1 MDYYRQKRVERLQKY
16 IGEQGLDA
24 MLITSKDAVFYL
36 SGASYDPV
44 ERPFIIILRPEGV
57 PSLVVP
63 RLEYEHM
70 MKVEGFGEIHWYF
83 EYPSIDG
90 QNWYDYVN
98 KDIGKGAVI
107 GIEPSMP
114 SVYRECLKAK
124 KTVIVDYIDTMRLV
138 KDASEINAI
147 RLACKWTDYGMKML
161 HEGLYRGESVIE
173 ATMHA
178 RNIQTGVV
186 KTTDFNYMTSSFLT
200 AAWPAPKSAQPHVR
214 ARHVEPALQGAL
226 AHLRLEPLAEAQ
238 QKLHVEE
245 PSQAEAVA
253 EDGVGQLPREDLG
266 AALGVPH
273 LRAKDTPD
281 DELREA
287 SREAAPRCPPDVGA
301 KMRPARADHGLGLRR
316 LVENPHETRHLAERR
331 REIGVPESGEV
342 GVRVRADMP
351 HSRAHGFG
359 LAHIGRQIYRME
371 RRMEVDQMG
380 KDLRGGVR
388 GPVVHEAER
397 HPRPSLH
404 SLHERGLIQAPRL
417 VSARHHHGK
426 RLHRPGAPSPQGP
439 W

>member
-98 KDIGKGAVI
+98 KDLGKGAVV

-114 SVYRECLKAK
+114 SAYRERLKAK

-200 AAWPAPKSAQPHVR
+200 AAWPAPKSAQPHSLPDLGSRMGDGPIVLMSFNR
-214 ARHVEPALQGAL
+214 VNGYASENERTVFLGEPSDRDRRLFDQMMKAREIALSMVKPGTRCADIDLATQDYFKSLGYEDAIRHRTGHGIGLGNHEAPFLSAGGDHVLEENMVISIEPALYFDDIGGFRHSDTVLVTKTGYEIMTHYPVDLDSLTVKEDRRFKKAKGAII
-226 AHLRLEPLAEAQ
+226 R
-238 QKLHVEE
+238 KFINI
-245 PSQAEAVA
+245 
-253 EDGVGQLPREDLG
+253 
-266 AALGVPH
+266 
-273 LRAKDTPD
+273 K
-281 DELREA
+281 
-287 SREAAPRCPPDVGA
+287 
-301 KMRPARADHGLGLRR
+301 
-316 LVENPHETRHLAERR
+316 
-331 REIGVPESGEV
+331 
-342 GVRVRADMP
+342 
-351 HSRAHGFG
+351 
-359 LAHIGRQIYRME
+359 
-371 RRMEVDQMG
+371 
-380 KDLRGGVR
+380 
-388 GPVVHEAER
+388 
-397 HPRPSLH
+397 
-404 SLHERGLIQAPRL
+404 
-417 VSARHHHGK
+417 
-426 RLHRPGAPSPQGP
+426 
-439 W
+439 

>member
-24 MLITSKDAVFYL
+24 MLITSKDAVLYL

-200 AAWPAPKSAQPHVR
+200 AAWPAPKSAQPHSLPDLGSRMGDGPIVLMSFNR
-214 ARHVEPALQGAL
+214 VNGYASENERTVFLG
-226 AHLRLEPLAEAQ
+226 
-238 QKLHVEE
+238 E
-245 PSQAEAVA
+245 PS
-253 EDGVGQLPREDLG
+253 DRD
-266 AALGVPH
+266 
-273 LRAKDTPD
+273 
-281 DELREA
+281 
-287 SREAAPRCPPDVGA
+287 
-301 KMRPARADHGLGLRR
+301 RR
-316 LVENPHETRHLAERR
+316 LFDQMMKA
-331 REIGVPESGEV
+331 REIALSMVKPGT
-342 GVRVRADMP
+342 RCADID
-351 HSRAHGFG
+351 
-359 LAHIGRQIYRME
+359 LATQDYF
-371 RRMEVDQMG
+371 
-380 KDLRGGVR
+380 
-388 GPVVHEAER
+388 
-397 HPRPSLH
+397 
-404 SLHERGLIQAPRL
+404 
-417 VSARHHHGK
+417 
-426 RLHRPGAPSPQGP
+426 
-439 W
+439 

>member
-98 KDIGKGAVI
+98 KDISKGAVI

-200 AAWPAPKSAQPHVR
+200 AAWPAPKSAQPHSLPDLGSRMGDGPIVLMSFNR
-214 ARHVEPALQGAL
+214 VNGYASENERTVFLGEPSDRDRRLFDQMMKAREIALSMVKPGTRCADIDLATQDYFKSLGYEDAIRHRTGHGIGLGNHEAPFLSAGGDHVLEENMVISIEPALYFDDIGGFRHSDTVLVTKTGYEIMTHYPVDLDSLTVKENRRFKKAKGAII
-226 AHLRLEPLAEAQ
+226 R
-238 QKLHVEE
+238 KFINI
-245 PSQAEAVA
+245 
-253 EDGVGQLPREDLG
+253 
-266 AALGVPH
+266 
-273 LRAKDTPD
+273 K
-281 DELREA
+281 
-287 SREAAPRCPPDVGA
+287 
-301 KMRPARADHGLGLRR
+301 
-316 LVENPHETRHLAERR
+316 
-331 REIGVPESGEV
+331 
-342 GVRVRADMP
+342 
-351 HSRAHGFG
+351 
-359 LAHIGRQIYRME
+359 
-371 RRMEVDQMG
+371 
-380 KDLRGGVR
+380 
-388 GPVVHEAER
+388 
-397 HPRPSLH
+397 
-404 SLHERGLIQAPRL
+404 
-417 VSARHHHGK
+417 
-426 RLHRPGAPSPQGP
+426 
-439 W
+439 

>member
-138 KDASEINAI
+138 KDESEINAI

-200 AAWPAPKSAQPHVR
+200 AAWPAPKSAQPHSLPDLGSRMGDGPIVLMSFNR
-214 ARHVEPALQGAL
+214 VNGYASENERTVFLGEPSDRDRRLFDQMMKAREIALSMVKPGTRCADIDLATQDYFKSLGYEDAIRHRTGHGIGLGNHEAPFLSAGGDHVLEENMVISIEPALYFDDIGGFRHSDTVLVTKTGYEIMTHYPVDLDSLTVKEDRRFKKAKGAII
-226 AHLRLEPLAEAQ
+226 R
-238 QKLHVEE
+238 KFI
-245 PSQAEAVA
+245 
-253 EDGVGQLPREDLG
+253 
-266 AALGVPH
+266 
-273 LRAKDTPD
+273 
-281 DELREA
+281 
-287 SREAAPRCPPDVGA
+287 
-301 KMRPARADHGLGLRR
+301 
-316 LVENPHETRHLAERR
+316 N
-331 REIGVPESGEV
+331 IN
-342 GVRVRADMP
+342 
-351 HSRAHGFG
+351 
-359 LAHIGRQIYRME
+359 
-371 RRMEVDQMG
+371 
-380 KDLRGGVR
+380 
-388 GPVVHEAER
+388 
-397 HPRPSLH
+397 
-404 SLHERGLIQAPRL
+404 
-417 VSARHHHGK
+417 
-426 RLHRPGAPSPQGP
+426 
-439 W
+439 

>member
-200 AAWPAPKSAQPHVR
+200 AAWPAPKSAQPHSLPDLGSRMGDGPIVLMSFNR
-214 ARHVEPALQGAL
+214 VNGYASENERTVFLGEPSDRDRRLFDQMMKAREIALSMVKPGTRCADIDLATQDYFKSLGYEDAIRHRTGHGIGLGNHEAPFLSAGGDHVLEENMVISIEPALYFDDISGFRHSDTVLVTKTGYEIMTHYPVDLDSLTVKENRRFKKAKGAII
-226 AHLRLEPLAEAQ
+226 R
-238 QKLHVEE
+238 KFINI
-245 PSQAEAVA
+245 
-253 EDGVGQLPREDLG
+253 
-266 AALGVPH
+266 
-273 LRAKDTPD
+273 K
-281 DELREA
+281 
-287 SREAAPRCPPDVGA
+287 
-301 KMRPARADHGLGLRR
+301 
-316 LVENPHETRHLAERR
+316 
-331 REIGVPESGEV
+331 
-342 GVRVRADMP
+342 
-351 HSRAHGFG
+351 
-359 LAHIGRQIYRME
+359 
-371 RRMEVDQMG
+371 
-380 KDLRGGVR
+380 
-388 GPVVHEAER
+388 
-397 HPRPSLH
+397 
-404 SLHERGLIQAPRL
+404 
-417 VSARHHHGK
+417 
-426 RLHRPGAPSPQGP
+426 
-439 W
+439 

>member
-114 SVYRECLKAK
+114 SAYRERLKAK

-200 AAWPAPKSAQPHVR
+200 AAWPAPKSAQPHSLPDLGSRMGDGPIVLMSFNR
-214 ARHVEPALQGAL
+214 VNGYASENERTVFLGEPSDRDRRLFDQMMKAREIALSMVKPGTRCADIDLATQDYFKSLGYGDAIRHRTGHGIGLGNHEAPFLSAGGDHVLEENMVISIEPALYFDDIGGFRHSDTVLVTKTGYEIMTHYPVDLDSLTVKEDRRFKKAKGAII
-226 AHLRLEPLAEAQ
+226 R
-238 QKLHVEE
+238 KFINI
-245 PSQAEAVA
+245 
-253 EDGVGQLPREDLG
+253 
-266 AALGVPH
+266 
-273 LRAKDTPD
+273 K
-281 DELREA
+281 
-287 SREAAPRCPPDVGA
+287 
-301 KMRPARADHGLGLRR
+301 
-316 LVENPHETRHLAERR
+316 
-331 REIGVPESGEV
+331 
-342 GVRVRADMP
+342 
-351 HSRAHGFG
+351 
-359 LAHIGRQIYRME
+359 
-371 RRMEVDQMG
+371 
-380 KDLRGGVR
+380 
-388 GPVVHEAER
+388 
-397 HPRPSLH
+397 
-404 SLHERGLIQAPRL
+404 
-417 VSARHHHGK
+417 
-426 RLHRPGAPSPQGP
+426 
-439 W
+439 

>member
-16 IGEQGLDA
+16 IGEHGLDA

-138 KDASEINAI
+138 KDESEINAI

-200 AAWPAPKSAQPHVR
+200 AAWPAPKSAQPHSLPDLGSRMGDGPIVLMSFNR
-214 ARHVEPALQGAL
+214 VNGYASENERTVFLGEPSDRDRRLFDQMMKAREIALSMVKPGTRCADIDLATQDYFKSLGYEDAIRHRTGHGIGLGNHEAPFLSAGGDHVLEENMVISIEPALYFDDIGGFRHSDTVLVTKTGYEIMTHYPVDLDSLTVKENRRFKKAKGAII
-226 AHLRLEPLAEAQ
+226 R
-238 QKLHVEE
+238 KFINI
-245 PSQAEAVA
+245 
-253 EDGVGQLPREDLG
+253 
-266 AALGVPH
+266 
-273 LRAKDTPD
+273 K
-281 DELREA
+281 
-287 SREAAPRCPPDVGA
+287 
-301 KMRPARADHGLGLRR
+301 
-316 LVENPHETRHLAERR
+316 
-331 REIGVPESGEV
+331 
-342 GVRVRADMP
+342 
-351 HSRAHGFG
+351 
-359 LAHIGRQIYRME
+359 
-371 RRMEVDQMG
+371 
-380 KDLRGGVR
+380 
-388 GPVVHEAER
+388 
-397 HPRPSLH
+397 
-404 SLHERGLIQAPRL
+404 
-417 VSARHHHGK
+417 
-426 RLHRPGAPSPQGP
+426 
-439 W
+439 

>member
-200 AAWPAPKSAQPHVR
+200 AAWPAPKSAQPHSLPDLGSRMGDGPIVLMSFNR
-214 ARHVEPALQGAL
+214 VNGYASENERTVFLGEPSDRDRRLFDQMMKAREIALSMVKPGTRCADIDLATQDYFKSLGYEDAIRHRTGHGIGLGNHEAPFLSAGGDHVLEENMVISIEPALYFDDIGGFRHSDTVLVTKTGYEIMTHYPVDLDSLTVKEDRRFKKAKGAII
-226 AHLRLEPLAEAQ
+226 R
-238 QKLHVEE
+238 KFINI
-245 PSQAEAVA
+245 
-253 EDGVGQLPREDLG
+253 
-266 AALGVPH
+266 
-273 LRAKDTPD
+273 K
-281 DELREA
+281 
-287 SREAAPRCPPDVGA
+287 
-301 KMRPARADHGLGLRR
+301 
-316 LVENPHETRHLAERR
+316 
-331 REIGVPESGEV
+331 
-342 GVRVRADMP
+342 
-351 HSRAHGFG
+351 
-359 LAHIGRQIYRME
+359 
-371 RRMEVDQMG
+371 
-380 KDLRGGVR
+380 
-388 GPVVHEAER
+388 
-397 HPRPSLH
+397 
-404 SLHERGLIQAPRL
+404 
-417 VSARHHHGK
+417 
-426 RLHRPGAPSPQGP
+426 
-439 W
+439 

>member
-114 SVYRECLKAK
+114 SVYCECLKAK

-138 KDASEINAI
+138 KDESEINAI

-200 AAWPAPKSAQPHVR
+200 AAWPAPKSAQPHSLPDLGSRMGDGPIVLMSFNR
-214 ARHVEPALQGAL
+214 VNGYASENERTVFLGEPSDRDRRLFDQMMKAREIALSMVKPGTRCADIDLATQDYFKSLGYEDAIRHRTGHGIGLGNHEAPFLSAGGDHVLEENMVISIEPALYFDDIGGFRHSDTVLVTKTGYEIMTHYPVDLDSLTVKENRRFKKAKGAII
-226 AHLRLEPLAEAQ
+226 R
-238 QKLHVEE
+238 KFINI
-245 PSQAEAVA
+245 
-253 EDGVGQLPREDLG
+253 
-266 AALGVPH
+266 
-273 LRAKDTPD
+273 K
-281 DELREA
+281 
-287 SREAAPRCPPDVGA
+287 
-301 KMRPARADHGLGLRR
+301 
-316 LVENPHETRHLAERR
+316 
-331 REIGVPESGEV
+331 
-342 GVRVRADMP
+342 
-351 HSRAHGFG
+351 
-359 LAHIGRQIYRME
+359 
-371 RRMEVDQMG
+371 
-380 KDLRGGVR
+380 
-388 GPVVHEAER
+388 
-397 HPRPSLH
+397 
-404 SLHERGLIQAPRL
+404 
-417 VSARHHHGK
+417 
-426 RLHRPGAPSPQGP
+426 
-439 W
+439 

>member
-1 MDYYRQKRVERLQKY
+1 MDYYRQKRVECLQKY

-98 KDIGKGAVI
+98 KDLGKGAVV

-114 SVYRECLKAK
+114 SAYRERLKAK

-200 AAWPAPKSAQPHVR
+200 AAWPAPKSAQPHSLPDLGSRMGDGPIVLMSFNR
-214 ARHVEPALQGAL
+214 VNGYASENERTVFLGEPSDRDRRLFDQMMKAREIALSMVKPGTRCADIDLATQDYFKSLGYGDAIRHRTGHGIGLGNHEAPFLSAGGDHVLEENMVISIEPALYFDDIGGFRHSDTVLVTKTGYEIMTHYPVDLDSLTVKEDRRFKKAKGAVI
-226 AHLRLEPLAEAQ
+226 R
-238 QKLHVEE
+238 KFINI
-245 PSQAEAVA
+245 
-253 EDGVGQLPREDLG
+253 
-266 AALGVPH
+266 
-273 LRAKDTPD
+273 K
-281 DELREA
+281 
-287 SREAAPRCPPDVGA
+287 
-301 KMRPARADHGLGLRR
+301 
-316 LVENPHETRHLAERR
+316 
-331 REIGVPESGEV
+331 
-342 GVRVRADMP
+342 
-351 HSRAHGFG
+351 
-359 LAHIGRQIYRME
+359 
-371 RRMEVDQMG
+371 
-380 KDLRGGVR
+380 
-388 GPVVHEAER
+388 
-397 HPRPSLH
+397 
-404 SLHERGLIQAPRL
+404 
-417 VSARHHHGK
+417 
-426 RLHRPGAPSPQGP
+426 
-439 W
+439 

>member
-98 KDIGKGAVI
+98 KDLGKGAVV

-114 SVYRECLKAK
+114 SAYRERLKAK

-200 AAWPAPKSAQPHVR
+200 AAWPAPKSAQPHSLPDLGSRMGDGPIVLMSFNR
-214 ARHVEPALQGAL
+214 VNGYASENERTVFLGEPSDRDRRLFDQMMKAREIALSMVKPGTRCADIDLATQDYFKSLGYGDAIRHRTGHGIGLGNHEAPFLSAGGDHVLEENMVISIEPALYFDDIGGFRHSDTVL
-226 AHLRLEPLAEAQ
+226 VTKTGYEIMTHYP
-238 QKLHVEE
+238 V
-245 PSQAEAVA
+245 
-253 EDGVGQLPREDLG
+253 DLDS
-266 AALGVPH
+266 LTV
-273 LRAKDTPD
+273 K
-281 DELREA
+281 E
-287 SREAAPRCPPDVGA
+287 
-301 KMRPARADHGLGLRR
+301 
-316 LVENPHETRHLAERR
+316 ERR
-331 REIGVPESGEV
+331 FKK
-342 GVRVRADMP
+342 A
-351 HSRAHGFG
+351 
-359 LAHIGRQIYRME
+359 
-371 RRMEVDQMG
+371 
-380 KDLRGGVR
+380 K
-388 GPVVHEAER
+388 
-397 HPRPSLH
+397 
-404 SLHERGLIQAPRL
+404 
-417 VSARHHHGK
+417 
-426 RLHRPGAPSPQGP
+426 GAIIRKFINIK
-439 W
+439 

>member
-200 AAWPAPKSAQPHVR
+200 AAWPAPKSAQPHSLPDLGSRMGDGPIVLMSFNR
-214 ARHVEPALQGAL
+214 VNGYASENERTVFLGEPSDRDRRLFEQMMKAREIALSMVTPGTRCADIDLATQDYFKSLGYEDAIRHRTGHGIGLGNHEAPFLSAGGDHVLEENMVISIEPALYFDDIGGFRHSDTVLVTKTGYEIMTHYPVDLDSLTVKEDRRFKKAKGAII
-226 AHLRLEPLAEAQ
+226 R
-238 QKLHVEE
+238 KFINI
-245 PSQAEAVA
+245 
-253 EDGVGQLPREDLG
+253 
-266 AALGVPH
+266 
-273 LRAKDTPD
+273 K
-281 DELREA
+281 
-287 SREAAPRCPPDVGA
+287 
-301 KMRPARADHGLGLRR
+301 
-316 LVENPHETRHLAERR
+316 
-331 REIGVPESGEV
+331 
-342 GVRVRADMP
+342 
-351 HSRAHGFG
+351 
-359 LAHIGRQIYRME
+359 
-371 RRMEVDQMG
+371 
-380 KDLRGGVR
+380 
-388 GPVVHEAER
+388 
-397 HPRPSLH
+397 
-404 SLHERGLIQAPRL
+404 
-417 VSARHHHGK
+417 
-426 RLHRPGAPSPQGP
+426 
-439 W
+439 

>member
-138 KDASEINAI
+138 KDESEINAI

-200 AAWPAPKSAQPHVR
+200 AAWPAPKSAQPHSLPDLGSRMGDGPIVLMSFNR
-214 ARHVEPALQGAL
+214 VNGYASENERTVFLGEPSDRDRRLFDQMMKAREIALSMVKPGTRCADIDLATQDYFKSLGYEDAIRHRTGHGIGLGNHEAPFLSAGGDHVLEENMVISIEPALYFDDIGGFRHSDTVLVTKTGYEIMTHYPVDLDSLTVKENRRFTRRQ
-226 AHLRLEPLAEAQ
+226 RVPL
-238 QKLHVEE
+238 
-245 PSQAEAVA
+245 S
-253 EDGVGQLPREDLG
+253 GSSS
-266 AALGVPH
+266 
-273 LRAKDTPD
+273 TSNSI
-281 DELREA
+281 REA
-287 SREAAPRCPPDVGA
+287 
-301 KMRPARADHGLGLRR
+301 K
-316 LVENPHETRHLAERR
+316 
-331 REIGVPESGEV
+331 
-342 GVRVRADMP
+342 
-351 HSRAHGFG
+351 
-359 LAHIGRQIYRME
+359 
-371 RRMEVDQMG
+371 
-380 KDLRGGVR
+380 K
-388 GPVVHEAER
+388 
-397 HPRPSLH
+397 
-404 SLHERGLIQAPRL
+404 
-417 VSARHHHGK
+417 
-426 RLHRPGAPSPQGP
+426 
-439 W
+439 

>member
-200 AAWPAPKSAQPHVR
+200 AAWPAPKSAQPHSLPELGSRMGDGPIVLMSFNR
-214 ARHVEPALQGAL
+214 VNGYASENERTVFLGEPSDRDRRLFDQMMKAREIALSMVKPGTRCADIDLATQDYFKSLGYEDAIRHRTGHGIGLGNHEAPFLSAGGDHVLEENMVISIEPALYFDDIGGFRHSDTVLVTKTGYEIMTHYPVDLDSLTVKEDRRFKKAKGAII
-226 AHLRLEPLAEAQ
+226 R
-238 QKLHVEE
+238 KFINI
-245 PSQAEAVA
+245 
-253 EDGVGQLPREDLG
+253 
-266 AALGVPH
+266 
-273 LRAKDTPD
+273 K
-281 DELREA
+281 
-287 SREAAPRCPPDVGA
+287 
-301 KMRPARADHGLGLRR
+301 
-316 LVENPHETRHLAERR
+316 
-331 REIGVPESGEV
+331 
-342 GVRVRADMP
+342 
-351 HSRAHGFG
+351 
-359 LAHIGRQIYRME
+359 
-371 RRMEVDQMG
+371 
-380 KDLRGGVR
+380 
-388 GPVVHEAER
+388 
-397 HPRPSLH
+397 
-404 SLHERGLIQAPRL
+404 
-417 VSARHHHGK
+417 
-426 RLHRPGAPSPQGP
+426 
-439 W
+439 

>member
-114 SVYRECLKAK
+114 SAYRERLKAK

-200 AAWPAPKSAQPHVR
+200 AAWPAPKSAQPHSLPDLGSRMGDGPIVLMSFNR
-214 ARHVEPALQGAL
+214 VNGYASENERTVFLGEPSDRDRRLFDQMMKAREIALSMVKPGTRCADIDLATQDYFKSLGYEDAIRHRTGHGIGLGNHEAPFLSAGGDHVLEENMVISIEPALYFDDIGGFRHSDTVLVTKTGYEIMTHYPVDLDSLTVKEDRRFKKAKGAII
-226 AHLRLEPLAEAQ
+226 R
-238 QKLHVEE
+238 KFINI
-245 PSQAEAVA
+245 
-253 EDGVGQLPREDLG
+253 
-266 AALGVPH
+266 
-273 LRAKDTPD
+273 K
-281 DELREA
+281 
-287 SREAAPRCPPDVGA
+287 
-301 KMRPARADHGLGLRR
+301 
-316 LVENPHETRHLAERR
+316 
-331 REIGVPESGEV
+331 
-342 GVRVRADMP
+342 
-351 HSRAHGFG
+351 
-359 LAHIGRQIYRME
+359 
-371 RRMEVDQMG
+371 
-380 KDLRGGVR
+380 
-388 GPVVHEAER
+388 
-397 HPRPSLH
+397 
-404 SLHERGLIQAPRL
+404 
-417 VSARHHHGK
+417 
-426 RLHRPGAPSPQGP
+426 
-439 W
+439 

>member
-178 RNIQTGVV
+178 RNIQTGGV

-200 AAWPAPKSAQPHVR
+200 AAWPAPKSAQPHSLPDLGSRMGDGPIVLMSFNR
-214 ARHVEPALQGAL
+214 VNGYASENERTVFLGEPSDRDRRLFDQMMKAREIALSMVKPGTRCADIDLATQDYFKSLGYEDAIRHRTGHGIGLGNHEAPFLSAGGDHVLEENMVISIEPALYFDDIGGFRHSDTVLVTKTGYEIMTHYPVDLDSLTVKENRRFKKAKGAII
-226 AHLRLEPLAEAQ
+226 R
-238 QKLHVEE
+238 KFINI
-245 PSQAEAVA
+245 
-253 EDGVGQLPREDLG
+253 
-266 AALGVPH
+266 
-273 LRAKDTPD
+273 K
-281 DELREA
+281 
-287 SREAAPRCPPDVGA
+287 
-301 KMRPARADHGLGLRR
+301 
-316 LVENPHETRHLAERR
+316 
-331 REIGVPESGEV
+331 
-342 GVRVRADMP
+342 
-351 HSRAHGFG
+351 
-359 LAHIGRQIYRME
+359 
-371 RRMEVDQMG
+371 
-380 KDLRGGVR
+380 
-388 GPVVHEAER
+388 
-397 HPRPSLH
+397 
-404 SLHERGLIQAPRL
+404 
-417 VSARHHHGK
+417 
-426 RLHRPGAPSPQGP
+426 
-439 W
+439 

>member
-178 RNIQTGVV
+178 HNIQTGVV

-200 AAWPAPKSAQPHVR
+200 AAWPAPKSAQPHSLPDLGSRMGDGPIVLMSFNR
-214 ARHVEPALQGAL
+214 VNGYASENERTVFLGEPSDRDRRLFDQMMKAREIALSMVKPGTRCADIDLATQDYFKSLGYEDAIRHRTGHGIGLGNHEAPFLSAGGDHVLEENMVISIEPALYFDDIGGFRHSDTVLVTKTGYEIMTHYPVDLDSLTVKEDRRFKKAKGAII
-226 AHLRLEPLAEAQ
+226 R
-238 QKLHVEE
+238 KFINI
-245 PSQAEAVA
+245 
-253 EDGVGQLPREDLG
+253 
-266 AALGVPH
+266 
-273 LRAKDTPD
+273 K
-281 DELREA
+281 
-287 SREAAPRCPPDVGA
+287 
-301 KMRPARADHGLGLRR
+301 
-316 LVENPHETRHLAERR
+316 
-331 REIGVPESGEV
+331 
-342 GVRVRADMP
+342 
-351 HSRAHGFG
+351 
-359 LAHIGRQIYRME
+359 
-371 RRMEVDQMG
+371 
-380 KDLRGGVR
+380 
-388 GPVVHEAER
+388 
-397 HPRPSLH
+397 
-404 SLHERGLIQAPRL
+404 
-417 VSARHHHGK
+417 
-426 RLHRPGAPSPQGP
+426 
-439 W
+439 

>member
-200 AAWPAPKSAQPHVR
+200 AAWPAPKSAQPHSLPDLGSRMGDGPIVLMSFNR
-214 ARHVEPALQGAL
+214 VNGYASENERTVFLGEPSDRDRRLFDQMMKAREIALSMVKPGTRCADIDLATQDYFKSLGYEDAIRHRTGHGIGLGNHEAPFLSAGGDHVLEENMVISIEPALYFDDIGGFRHSDTVLVTKTSYEIMTHYPVDLDSLTVKEDRRFKKAKGAII
-226 AHLRLEPLAEAQ
+226 R
-238 QKLHVEE
+238 KFINI
-245 PSQAEAVA
+245 
-253 EDGVGQLPREDLG
+253 
-266 AALGVPH
+266 
-273 LRAKDTPD
+273 K
-281 DELREA
+281 
-287 SREAAPRCPPDVGA
+287 
-301 KMRPARADHGLGLRR
+301 
-316 LVENPHETRHLAERR
+316 
-331 REIGVPESGEV
+331 
-342 GVRVRADMP
+342 
-351 HSRAHGFG
+351 
-359 LAHIGRQIYRME
+359 
-371 RRMEVDQMG
+371 
-380 KDLRGGVR
+380 
-388 GPVVHEAER
+388 
-397 HPRPSLH
+397 
-404 SLHERGLIQAPRL
+404 
-417 VSARHHHGK
+417 
-426 RLHRPGAPSPQGP
+426 
-439 W
+439 

>member
-147 RLACKWTDYGMKML
+147 RLACKWTDYGMTML

-200 AAWPAPKSAQPHVR
+200 AAWPAPKSAQPHSLPDLGSRMGDGPIVLMSFNR
-214 ARHVEPALQGAL
+214 VNGYASENERTVFLGEPSDRDRRLFDQMMKAREIALSMVKPGTRCADIDLATQDYFKSLGYEDAIRHRTGHGIGLGNHEAPFLSAGGDHVLEENMVISIEPALYFDDIGGFRHSDTVLVTKTGYEIMTHYPVDLDSLTVKEDRRFKKAKGAII
-226 AHLRLEPLAEAQ
+226 R
-238 QKLHVEE
+238 KFINI
-245 PSQAEAVA
+245 
-253 EDGVGQLPREDLG
+253 
-266 AALGVPH
+266 
-273 LRAKDTPD
+273 K
-281 DELREA
+281 
-287 SREAAPRCPPDVGA
+287 
-301 KMRPARADHGLGLRR
+301 
-316 LVENPHETRHLAERR
+316 
-331 REIGVPESGEV
+331 
-342 GVRVRADMP
+342 
-351 HSRAHGFG
+351 
-359 LAHIGRQIYRME
+359 
-371 RRMEVDQMG
+371 
-380 KDLRGGVR
+380 
-388 GPVVHEAER
+388 
-397 HPRPSLH
+397 
-404 SLHERGLIQAPRL
+404 
-417 VSARHHHGK
+417 
-426 RLHRPGAPSPQGP
+426 
-439 W
+439 